1 MDLIRHRGDDG
12 LNRWLQQRA
21 LANQGSTGVDTNL
34 VTWSRSIMEPQDLD
48 GTARAWITA
57 KRTNMV

>member
-1 MDLIRHRGDDG
+1 MSLQAPQPLEPHHSTAGFDCGDDG

-34 VTWSRSIMEPQDLD
+34 VT
-48 GTARAWITA
+48 
-57 KRTNMV
+57 